1 MDGLGQSKME
11 IYMSELEKIAKAGK
25 LVCVDRGEYSDYEVT
40 GFFVVLRDFSPRE
53 ELGEYLN
60 SNPEQKDSYCFEQD
74 RFLATLL
81 EKGLLLEVE
90 YGTLYLGSYS
100 SHEWFRFTQ

>member
-1 MDGLGQSKME
+1 
-11 IYMSELEKIAKAGK
+11 MSEKIAKAGK

-40 GFFVVLRDFSPRE
+40 GFFVVLRDFNPQE

-60 SNPEQKDSYCFEQD
+60 ANPQQKVDYCFRPD
-74 RFLATLL
+74 GLLAKLL

-100 SHEWFRFTQ
+100 SHEFFRFTP

>member
-1 MDGLGQSKME
+1 ME

-53 ELGEYLN
+53 ELGQYT
-60 SNPEQKDSYCFEQD
+60 SPHHF
-74 RFLATLL
+74 
-81 EKGLLLEVE
+81 GGGVE
-90 YGTLYLGSYS
+90 RTM
-100 SHEWFRFTQ
+100 E